1 MVACDC
7 HVDRPTSWKNEQ
19 GVHRG
24 FTYRLRE
31 GRVRMETSVFPR
43 DILHHLLFRSY
54 MACHSQSY
62 PLYLTTVRRQQSL
75 TRLSSV
81 IRALQSHPLSPPFS
95 KTQLPPIF
103 LGLALA
109 TVFFLTMI
117 AFSRRSA
124 TSIETSLIF
133 LYIIYGAW
141 MSGKEE
147 LME

>member
-1 MVACDC
+1 MVTYGC
-7 HVDRPTSWKNEQ
+7 HADRPTSWKNEQ

-31 GRVRMETSVFPR
+31 GRIRVETSVFPR
-43 DILHHLLFRSY
+43 DILHHLLFWSY
-54 MACHSQSY
+54 LACHSQFD
-62 PLYLTTVRRQQSL
+62 PLFLTTYSCQQL
-75 TRLSSV
+75 TRTSFD
-81 IRALQSHPLSPPFS
+81 IRAPQSHPLSPPFS